1 MDEQEMNELVM
12 DLLFHDDEE
21 CGTVTQVKTVHTF
34 EEHGILTTNTGLVVR
49 MQDNSEF
56 QITIVKSK

>member
-1 MDEQEMNELVM
+1 M

-21 CGTVTQVKTVHTF
+21 CGTVSQIKKVHTF
-34 EEHGILTTNTGLVVR
+34 GEAGILYNTGLVVT
-49 MQDNSEF
+49 MQDDSEF

>member
-1 MDEQEMNELVM
+1 MDEQEMSNLVM

-21 CGTVTQVKTVHTF
+21 CGTVSQIKKVHTF
-34 EEHGILTTNTGLVVR
+34 GEAGILYNTGLVVT
-49 MQDNSEF
+49 MQDDSEF